1 MRRLCC
7 SEMYGGRR
15 SLGRHRLGVAMV
27 LWRNN
32 LPSWPTAA
40 CALCHNKSP
49 ACSLRISTRG
59 QGPHRPRTSYNKSTS
74 LPTHGIT
81 QSEIKIATR
90 PKPGCTSH
98 RPPAPSLPRMPL
110 RRSGPQRTSR
120 FPSGHRGVSC
130 SCIVIPYV
138 RGELTCEGGRRRLTL
153 LLVARRPPLCPERT
167 RRRDSLHSSLRIEV

>member
-1 MRRLCC
+1 MEGVDRSDVIGWVWRWFC
-7 SEMYGGRR
+7 GGTTCPV
-15 SLGRHRLGVAMV
+15 GRQPHAPCVTTKV
-27 LWRNN
+27 L
-32 LPSWPTAA
+32 LV
-40 CALCHNKSP
+40 HYEY
-49 ACSLRISTRG
+49 STRG